1 MISYGVTSWVNVTPT
16 FSHAGR
22 PAMKL
27 SSITHCIKS
36 SQHTSVTLP
45 GFVTGVILSTIEFG
59 NVTFFFAHAATSG
72 YFASKYDINA
82 HLAALPFICMLSA
95 RKNRNRQIFLH
106 PAFES
111 FGYIPE
117 HTARLVKIDLISPFG
132 NGERDDFYLLRCKFS
147 DDRLTIYF
155 PPCQFYKRTNQHT
168 ILFAGRA
175 ACRQL
180 IYAVVFLEG
189 VEQDPVRRH
198 NHGSEY
204 PPSIFVTDLQVIDLC
219 KLRDVHD
226 GSFQRRNVLFR
237 PLFQHDYN

>member
-1 MISYGVTSWVNVTPT
+1 MGECN
-16 FSHAGR
+16 SHLLPCRTACNEIIFNH
-22 PAMKL
+22 PLYKVFT
-27 SSITHCIKS
+27 THICNL
-36 SQHTSVTLP
+36 TR
-45 GFVTGVILSTIEFG
+45 FCYGVILSTIEFG

-82 HLAALPFICMLSA
+82 HLAALPFICMLSHE
-95 RKNRNRQIFLH
+95 RIVIGK
-106 PAFES
+106 S
-111 FGYIPE
+111 FSIR
-117 HTARLVKIDLISPFG
+117 RLSPSATYQ
-132 NGERDDFYLLRCKFS
+132 NTLRDWLKSTLYPPSVMVREMIFYLLRCYFS

-198 NHGSEY
+198 NHGSNT
-204 PPSIFVTDLQVIDLC
+204 PSIFVTDLQVIDLC

>member
-1 MISYGVTSWVNVTPT
+1 
-16 FSHAGR
+16 
-22 PAMKL
+22 MKL

-36 SQHTSVTLP
+36 SQHICNLTRFCYGSDS
-45 GFVTGVILSTIEFG
+45 IHHRIRERH
-59 NVTFFFAHAATSG
+59 FFFRPRCHLG

-82 HLAALPFICMLSA
+82 HLAALPFICMLSHE
-95 RKNRNRQIFLH
+95 RIVIGK
-106 PAFES
+106 S
-111 FGYIPE
+111 FSIR
-117 HTARLVKIDLISPFG
+117 RLSPSATYQNTLRDWLKSTFISPFG

-147 DDRLTIYF
+147 DDRLTILF
-155 PPCQFYKRTNQHT
+155 PPMPSSYKRTNQHT

-204 PPSIFVTDLQVIDLC
+204 PQHLC
-219 KLRDVHD
+219 D
-226 GSFQRRNVLFR
+226 GSSSNRFV
-237 PLFQHDYN
+237 